1 MKHSIYRILLILLV
15 ICTATSKGLHAEEY
29 SLRFYDDSDG
39 LSHWHLTHT
48 IQDSTGIMWVATWNG
63 LNRFDG
69 SRFVTFKPEL
79 GDGVPIHGDRIRS
92 MRLTEDNNLLCLIDD
107 RIFLFDT
114 RTCTFDTLP
123 TNIEKAAREV
133 MRQPFNPDYA
143 RPKEKISRYG
153 NLELRNI
160 WSEYKDRQN
169 NLWLINDHGL
179 YVATPIVSHGQR
191 INREEVRSMHRM
203 RNGDIWAAVRNT
215 EQLMVY
221 DSTLHLRG
229 YMDSLGRIHP
239 RPANFGN
246 MVYSVCET
254 NDGRILVGCKPG
266 SLLEYKTLDGNRY
279 ERVRSYPEP
288 RNIYDIKQ
296 GNDGRLWIATYGFGL
311 WVGDSRKSKVE
322 SQKLFT
328 TVPGTE
334 KKFIRRLLITDDG
347 SVLAATTSG
356 LMVLSDKGIRWHQRE
371 ANNPYSLSSNAVMC
385 LSMHQGKLYVGTEG
399 GGVNKMNAADL
410 HADKVQW
417 ENLTMREGLETDVVY
432 EMAPW
437 SDDEL
442 LLQGNTVLTIVNVA
456 ENKSKGSHKIC
467 NYGKTFFG
475 NSTDGK
481 LILGEVPPITL
492 PDGRVL
498 IAPASGILV
507 LDKSELKHQDES
519 IRIALDMVRR
529 GDKKPEYAVD
539 DLQQISLEP
548 DEREL
553 ILMYSALDYRNT
565 GTVLYSTRFFKRGE
579 ENHPWDEPTKTNGI
593 VLPNLHPGEYV
604 FEVRS
609 TNVYGHWQDNT
620 RRLCITVVPTFW
632 ESTAGWVLQIGLLL
646 LIAIAIT
653 IQSTRVHYHRK
664 QRLDMLEAYL
674 DLQERYLLISD
685 QRSAVGEQQSVISDQ
700 QSAVSEQ
707 QSANGEQIHPTTQ
720 AGGVPAQSAEGV
732 QPAPLPVPEIL
743 APGYTSENEKFL
755 NTLHVFMEQHI
766 GDNNMSI
773 DDIAKVTCMSRSS
786 LNRKMHEL
794 FNLTAKDFV
803 QAARIKHACNLLRTT
818 DMATKEVAYACG
830 FSDPRY
836 FSKSFKANTGKTPT
850 EYKEGHPSGS
860 PLEGERS

>member
-1 MKHSIYRILLILLV
+1 MI
-15 ICTATSKGLHAEEY
+15 
-29 SLRFYDDSDG
+29 
-39 LSHWHLTHT
+39 
-48 IQDSTGIMWVATWNG
+48 WVATWNG

-69 SRFVTFKPEL
+69 NDFVTFKPEL

-107 RIFLFDT
+107 RIFKFDT

-123 TNIEKAAREV
+123 TDIEKAAREV
-133 MRQPFNPDYA
+133 IQHPFNPDYA

-153 NLELRNI
+153 NLEMRNI

-229 YMDSLGRIHP
+229 YMDSLGRIQT

-266 SLLEYKTLDGNRY
+266 SLLEYKTLEGNRY
-279 ERVRSYPEP
+279 ERVRTYPEP

-311 WVGDSRKSKVE
+311 WVGDSRKSEVE

-334 KKFIRRLLITDDG
+334 KKFIRRLLITEDG

-371 ANNPYSLSSNAVMC
+371 ANNPHSLSSNAVMC

-399 GGVNKMNAADL
+399 GGVNKVNAADL
-410 HADKVQW
+410 HAEKVQW
-417 ENLTMREGLETDVVY
+417 ENLTTQDGLGTDIVY
-432 EMAPW
+432 EITPW
-437 SDDEL
+437 SDNEL
-442 LLQGNTVLTIVNVA
+442 LVQGNTALSIVNVA
-456 ENKSKGSHKIC
+456 SQRVEGEQKIC
-467 NYGKTFFG
+467 NFGRTFFG

-481 LILGEVPPITL
+481 LILGEVPPVTL

-498 IAPASGILV
+498 IAPASGMLV
-507 LDKSELKHQDES
+507 LDKSELKHQDEP
-519 IRIALDMVRR
+519 IRIALNMIRR
-529 GDKKPEYAVD
+529 GNQKPDYAVD
-539 DLQQISLEP
+539 DLQQITLSP
-548 DEREL
+548 DERDL

-565 GTVLYSTRFFKRGE
+565 GSVLYSTRFYQRGSE
-579 ENHPWDEPTKTNGI
+579 ERVWEAPTKTNAI
-593 VLPNLHPGEYV
+593 VLANMHPGEYV

-620 RRLCITVVPTFW
+620 RRLNITVTPTFW
-632 ESTAGWVLQIGLLL
+632 ESTTGWGLQIGLLL

-664 QRLDMLEAYL
+664 QRAETLEAYL
-674 DLQERYLLISD
+674 DLQERYLAISN
-685 QRSAVGEQQSVISDQ
+685 QQSEIS
-700 QSAVSEQ
+700 S
-707 QSANGEQIHPTTQ
+707 
-720 AGGVPAQSAEGV
+720 
-732 QPAPLPVPEIL
+732 QPSDPLPIPEIL

-794 FNLTAKDFV
+794 FNLSAKDFV
-803 QAARIKHACNLLRTT
+803 QAARLKHACNLLRST

-850 EYKEGHPSGS
+850 EYRGNED
-860 PLEGERS
+860 LVD